1 MKHPT
6 FSRPILSI
14 CILSLACLAALAGG
28 TPAAFAQSPAAAG
41 SDAASAWSELRAAVQ
56 QKLQTAEGSEKS
68 VREVLAD
75 LEQFAATHAG
85 TPEAAFALLNHGDL
99 ALELGDEGA
108 AERSFRKA
116 AELATDPQLTAHIES
131 QLAQLAVRPGKTPPD
146 FAANT
151 ITGGTISPRDFQGRV
166 VLLDFWATWCGPC
179 IAELPNV
186 QAVYR
191 EHHEAGFDIVS
202 ISLDQDKAALT
213 RFLKQREMP
222 WTHVLDADLPPDA
235 SIAAKYGV
243 NAIPFMV
250 LIGRNGTIAG
260 VNLRGPALAKAVHDA
275 LAKPSEN
282 EIRSDKS

>member
-1 MKHPT
+1 M
-6 FSRPILSI
+6 R
-14 CILSLACLAALAGG
+14 
-28 TPAAFAQSPAAAG
+28 AAA
-41 SDAASAWSELRAAVQ
+41 Q

-85 TPEAAFALLNHGDL
+85 TPEAAFALLNHGGL
-99 ALELGDEGA
+99 ALELGDEEA

-116 AELATDPQLTAHIES
+116 ARLATDPQLTAHIES
-131 QLAQLAVRPGKTPPD
+131 QLAQLAIRPGKAPPD
-146 FAANT
+146 FASTT
-151 ITGGTISPRDFQGRV
+151 IAGKTISPRDFQGRV

-213 RFLKQREMP
+213 RFLRQREMP

-235 SIAAKYGV
+235 SIAARYGV

-250 LIGRNGTIAG
+250 LIGRDGRIAG